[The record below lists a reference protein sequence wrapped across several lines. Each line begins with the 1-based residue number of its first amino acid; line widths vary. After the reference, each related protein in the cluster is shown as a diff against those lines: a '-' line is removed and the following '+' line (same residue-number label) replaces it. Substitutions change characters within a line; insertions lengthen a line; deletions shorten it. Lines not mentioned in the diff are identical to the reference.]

1 MLNFSIRMNIQIVL
15 YKMER
20 DEILWLDKYVLNTP
34 SNQPVFRVRVHMRV
48 CVCMLVNLF
57 FNEFAY

>member
-34 SNQPVFRVRVHMRV
+34 SNQPVFIE
-48 CVCMLVNLF
+48 CKLF
-57 FNEFAY
+57 KAFC